1 MSMLFFQIEDKA
13 ETEMKTVWVSRM
25 DYAFGKRGIGI
36 INAIHNVGHPWCS
49 RGCDMAAFYFEFNL
63 EDVEKDNMKAQ
74 PLDWICTRHNPSLRN
89 PKDVTSIGMMLDEM
103 EKSMPE

>member
-1 MSMLFFQIEDKA
+1 
-13 ETEMKTVWVSRM
+13 
-25 DYAFGKRGIGI
+25 
-36 INAIHNVGHPWCS
+36 
-49 RGCDMAAFYFEFNL
+49 MAAFYFEFNL